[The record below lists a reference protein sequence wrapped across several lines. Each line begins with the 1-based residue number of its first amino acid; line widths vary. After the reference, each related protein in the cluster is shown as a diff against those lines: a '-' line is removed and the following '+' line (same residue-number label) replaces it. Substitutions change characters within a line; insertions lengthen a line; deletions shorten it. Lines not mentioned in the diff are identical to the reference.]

1 MVEIYLQL
9 EWTLQTH
16 PTIKEEAMHI
26 VNEIKKDDEST
37 PFVHLVIVTW
47 AGFYVMGQEVP
58 LCNSL

>member
-1 MVEIYLQL
+1 
-9 EWTLQTH
+9 
-16 PTIKEEAMHI
+16 MHI